1 MAKDSKWQIKQ
12 RTVRKFNDRKEDNL
26 QKHRN
31 KMEDTEY
38 VTW

>member
-26 QKHRN
+26 QYSSKRWQIAN
-31 KMEDTEY
+31 L
-38 VTW
+38 V